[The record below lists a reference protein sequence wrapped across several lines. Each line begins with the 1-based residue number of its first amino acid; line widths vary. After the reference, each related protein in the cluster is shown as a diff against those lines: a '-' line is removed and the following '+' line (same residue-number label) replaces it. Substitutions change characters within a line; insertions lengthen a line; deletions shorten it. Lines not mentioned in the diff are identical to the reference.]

1 MLHIPRLLQFFVKFL
16 IRSKVLPESDCDR
29 HLRRSLDTIKAALVE
44 LPNSASFMKLVPDK
58 FGIGCNGCFGKKA
71 DGYSFANPGDDFPNT
86 VVTDATAKLSEEPHT
101 KKQKID
107 AENSDAAGNNDAQ
120 GGWRSS
126 SSGWGS
132 GDGSWGD
139 PSIDAMNA
147 WSSEQLEQL
156 AWEPDEKEQPL
167 LEFLGPSAF
176 PLTHT
181 TGVVE
186 RSMRRVKT
194 ILPPAPNPPPSQP
207 TPEGGPNAMAVEIEL
222 DRNFSKLVLVP
233 MPDWDNGEAPVYSK
247 PKILASSRGPIVQ
260 TDAAGGTSGTS
271 AGVTP
276 HDPLNVDITVLIES
290 AQANL
295 LREGM
300 GVGGTWVQLVRQGDQ
315 VKKKKGKSKK
325 PPVYWYLEEAAFIT
339 VSYWSYQ

>member
-1 MLHIPRLLQFFVKFL
+1 M
-16 IRSKVLPESDCDR
+16 RSKVFPESDCER
-29 HLRRSLDTIKAALVE
+29 RLRRSLDAIKVALLE
-44 LPNSASFMKLVPDK
+44 LPNSASFMKLIPDK

-71 DGYSFANPGDDFPNT
+71 DGYSFANAGDDFPNT
-86 VVTDATAKLSEEPHT
+86 VVADTTAKLSEEPQEEPQV
-101 KKQKID
+101 KKQKTD
-107 AENSDAAGNNDAQ
+107 AENSDAADAQ
-120 GGWRSS
+120 GGWGSAS
-126 SSGWGS
+126 TGWGS
-132 GDGSWGD
+132 GAGGWGD
-139 PSIDAMNA
+139 HPTDALNE

-156 AWEPDEKEQPL
+156 WESDEKEQPL
-167 LEFLGPSAF
+167 FEFLGPSAF

-194 ILPPAPNPPPSQP
+194 ILAPAPNPPPSQP

-222 DRNFSKLVLVP
+222 DRNFSKLVLAP

-247 PKILASSRGPIVQ
+247 PTILASSRGPIIQ
-260 TDAAGGTSGTS
+260 TDAADDSSGTS
-271 AGVTP
+271 AGVKP
-276 HDPLNVDITVLIES
+276 HDPLNGDITVLVES
-290 AQANL
+290 TQANL

-325 PPVYWYLEEAAFIT
+325 PLVYWYLEEAAFIT